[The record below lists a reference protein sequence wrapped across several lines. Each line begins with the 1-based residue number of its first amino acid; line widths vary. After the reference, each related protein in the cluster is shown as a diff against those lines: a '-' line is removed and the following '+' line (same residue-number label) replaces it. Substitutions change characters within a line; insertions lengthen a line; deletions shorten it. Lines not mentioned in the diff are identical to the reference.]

1 MEQAELTF
9 EVMVTDVDETP
20 PMGMAPYDL
29 PEYLAKK
36 KAGAIQIDDKEA
48 VIIAADTIVV
58 LENEV
63 LGKPVDERDAKL
75 TLRKLSGNMH
85 EVITGVCIKQGSKEV
100 CFSATTEVFFRRL
113 SDKQIN
119 HYVTNYKPFDKAGA
133 YAIQEWIGMVGIKK
147 IKGDY
152 YNVMG
157 LPIGKIVKHLKY
169 LAINQGH

>member
-63 LGKPVDERDAKL
+63 LGKPVDEKDAKL

-85 EVITGVCIKQGSKEV
+85 EVITGVCIKQGSKEI

>member
-63 LGKPVDERDAKL
+63 LGKPVDEKDAKL

>member
-63 LGKPVDERDAKL
+63 LGKPVDEKDAKL

-169 LAINQGH
+169 LAINQGY

>member
-1 MEQAELTF
+1 MEQAELSF
-9 EVMVTDVDETP
+9 EVMVSDVDETP
-20 PMGMAPYDL
+20 PAGMQAYNL
-29 PEYLAKK
+29 PEFLAKK
-36 KAGAIQIDDKEA
+36 KANGITVPDPEA

-58 LENEV
+58 LDNEV
-63 LGKPVDERDAKL
+63 LGKPQDEKEAKK

-119 HYVTNYKPFDKAGA
+119 HYVTNYKPYDKAGG

-157 LPIGKIVKHLKY
+157 LPIGKVVKHLKY
-169 LAINQGH
+169 LNINN